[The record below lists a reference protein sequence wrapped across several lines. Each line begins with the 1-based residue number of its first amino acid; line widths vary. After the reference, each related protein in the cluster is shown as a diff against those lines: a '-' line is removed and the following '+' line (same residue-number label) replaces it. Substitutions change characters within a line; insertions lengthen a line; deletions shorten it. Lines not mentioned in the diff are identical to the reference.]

1 MDWNLIIDAAIGL
14 LGAIGGGGVIYW
26 RANRQLKNAEASKGT
41 TEARLAEADLAE
53 QILEKFEKSVL
64 SRMDSGE
71 AVRKQEF
78 KELKDE
84 IRKRF
89 DTIESENRRQNETLR
104 DVVEYLNGGFAKFE
118 ENKRKATVKRKK
130 ATAQAHA

>member
-89 DTIESENRRQNETLR
+89 DIIEAEDRRQNETLR
-104 DVVEYLNGGFAKFE
+104 DVVEFLNGDFATFE
-118 ENKRKATVKRKK
+118 AKKHSTTKRKK